1 MCYPLEKSSG
11 FEGRVNEVGDGLV
24 AKLCRRSKVI
34 ARNGAVAMDELSGR
48 AMFVGPLSLC
58 LLIRDG
64 REGGQSGTKGFTSP
78 TDVHHPEGGG
88 QKKDAGKTKIFF
100 I

>member
-24 AKLCRRSKVI
+24 AKLCSRSKVI

-64 REGGQSGTKGFTSP
+64 HRKAKMQNSIYYSLVIYIAFHTL
-78 TDVHHPEGGG
+78 
-88 QKKDAGKTKIFF
+88 
-100 I
+100 

>member
-64 REGGQSGTKGFTSP
+64 REGGQRETRV
-78 TDVHHPEGGG
+78 VH
-88 QKKDAGKTKIFF
+88 
-100 I
+100 